1 MDQAAF
7 LSILGGLYD
16 KLVADVAARVQQQL
30 NDDSLRSDWIDA
42 RIKLWASENFD
53 DCANA
58 WADEAF
64 DSLAETWAENNLD
77 LEDVAREAIQSSHYL
92 ADVVRETVKN
102 DLTFTVSVD

>member
-42 RIKLWASENFD
+42 RIKLWASVNFD

-64 DSLAETWAENNLD
+64 DSLAENWVENNLD
-77 LEDVAREAIQSSHYL
+77 LEDAAKEAIQNSDHL
-92 ADVVRETVKN
+92 ADLIRETVKN